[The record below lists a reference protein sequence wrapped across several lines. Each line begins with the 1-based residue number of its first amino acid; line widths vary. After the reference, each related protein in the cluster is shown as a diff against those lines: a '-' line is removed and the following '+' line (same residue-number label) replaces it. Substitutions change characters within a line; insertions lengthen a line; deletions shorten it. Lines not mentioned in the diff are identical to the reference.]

1 MIDIDRWDA
10 MCLTLQQ
17 VRLQIGPDSACVRRY
32 EATKHGKG
40 RSHSEPASART
51 THAHAHTHHRI
62 SVGKLVPKKKLNR
75 RITGNT
81 HVECLKAMV
90 SDARFTQHDP
100 VMSAFP
106 ARPILSRSK
115 KQQHHTRAKM
125 QHGRLEHA
133 ATRPA
138 LGNDVPWMLMLNLS
152 NKQLPPV
159 ISHIQMQDVTS
170 IHQVIG

>member
-1 MIDIDRWDA
+1 MFNLA
-10 MCLTLQQ
+10 TMVL
-17 VRLQIGPDSACVRRY
+17 LQIGPDSACVRRY

-51 THAHAHTHHRI
+51 THAHTHTHHRI
-62 SVGKLVPKKKLNR
+62 SVGRLVPKKKLNR

-81 HVECLKAMV
+81 HINFLKAMV

-100 VMSAFP
+100 GMSAFP

-138 LGNDVPWMLMLNLS
+138 LGNDVPWMPWMLMLNLS

-159 ISHIQMQDVTS
+159 ISHIQMRLYDVTS